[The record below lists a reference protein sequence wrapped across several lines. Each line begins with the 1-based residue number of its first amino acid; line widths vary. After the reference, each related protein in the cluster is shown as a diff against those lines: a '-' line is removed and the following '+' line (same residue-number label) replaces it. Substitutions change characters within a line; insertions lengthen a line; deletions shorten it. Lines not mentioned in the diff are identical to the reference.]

1 MGGQGSKFR
10 RQGSRCQRSW
20 ASKEMNPLSTI
31 YCDLIKCKTKS
42 NNLTTPHPHQPCYQ
56 PSHSQM
62 NNLFDLRPKMQM
74 GHGPIGA
81 VKFQAAFIK
90 QALGCTWARDVL
102 RLTGFIWAGT
112 GHNQVWGA
120 ARWAPHHGPEQSRM

>member
-1 MGGQGSKFR
+1 
-10 RQGSRCQRSW
+10 
-20 ASKEMNPLSTI
+20 MN
-31 YCDLIKCKTKS
+31 CDLIKFKSKS

-112 GHNQVWGA
+112 GHNQARGA
-120 ARWAPHHGPEQSRM
+120 AHWAPGAERGARRTGRRRAPGAPRQRFG